1 VTDVYDYARAEAT
14 EDVRAA
20 LDWLVAGGFAVTET
34 SGGPQHGFG
43 DLSLRL
49 VRGSVDVTIVR
60 DRGQWMCS
68 IAGRYLEDL
77 LTEMGERIPEVPFEA
92 PLPRQLPP
100 DVRWREAL
108 PSVLASMGEGAQ

>member
-34 SGGPQHGFG
+34 SGGPQQGFG

-49 VRGSVDVTIVR
+49 AR
-60 DRGQWMCS
+60 
-68 IAGRYLEDL
+68 
-77 LTEMGERIPEVPFEA
+77 GER
-92 PLPRQLPP
+92 
-100 DVRWREAL
+100 
-108 PSVLASMGEGAQ
+108 